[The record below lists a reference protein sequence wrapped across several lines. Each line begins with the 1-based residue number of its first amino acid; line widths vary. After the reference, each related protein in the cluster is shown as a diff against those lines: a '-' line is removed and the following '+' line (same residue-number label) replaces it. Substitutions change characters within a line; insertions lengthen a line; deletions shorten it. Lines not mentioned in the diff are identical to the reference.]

1 MVEKKLTK
9 SRASCRPGLRNA
21 DTRVVTRA
29 TALSKGSKHLE
40 KRLKGFKIG
49 DTGASGLQ
57 ASVETGLRWSL
68 SNQYHIQW
76 AFDGSKA
83 RNFGGCGILDDNNK
97 TQRMITW
104 TSILTVLII

>member
-1 MVEKKLTK
+1 MTK

-29 TALSKGSKHLE
+29 AALSKGSKHLE
-40 KRLKGFKIG
+40 KRFKGFKIG

-57 ASVETGLRWSL
+57 ASVETGLRWSQ

-83 RNFGGCGILDDNNK
+83 SNFGGCGILDDNNK
-97 TQRMITW
+97 THRTITW
-104 TSILTVLII
+104 TTILTVPIM